1 MEDPR
6 KLERWWGPPTY
17 PATFTRHDF
26 VVGGESRYFM
36 TGPAGET
43 SRGWWRIEA
52 IDKPRRLD
60 FANGLAG
67 DDGEPA
73 LASIDGRLCD
83 LRSDDNGTRMTAV
96 TRFIDASQMQTML
109 DMACKKGWRWRS
121 DRSTLS
127 LHQPLFPPVN
137 AQFLHSGSVRELG
150 HTSHSRDI
158 LRSVSRDKRSGR
170 GITCRSKQGSCGTTA
185 WSNPADVQ

>member
-1 MEDPR
+1 MTFITTAKDPENLTLTVVAEFDTTPDRVWEVWEDPR
-6 KLERWWGPPTY
+6 KLEQWWGPPTF

-43 SRGWWRIEA
+43 PRGWWRIDA

-73 LASIDGRLCD
+73 PDIEPMSGYVTFEATDR
-83 LRSDDNGTRMTAV
+83 GTRMTAV
-96 TRFIDASQMQTML
+96 THFIDLTQMQTML
-109 DMACKKGWRWRS
+109 DMGMQDGMIHAIGQI
-121 DRSTLS
+121 DVLLS
-127 LHQPLFPPVN
+127 P
-137 AQFLHSGSVRELG
+137 ASV
-150 HTSHSRDI
+150 
-158 LRSVSRDKRSGR
+158 
-170 GITCRSKQGSCGTTA
+170 
-185 WSNPADVQ
+185 